1 MVSDMDL
8 KLIKMTTSHYWLKSP
23 GIGEK
28 MQHNGRIFYDKFKKI
43 DEPITRNL
51 LQSHFKK
58 EIIIAHSLINERD
71 KVENIVFDYN
81 GFNAERFW
89 HRAQLLLREEGF
101 INFTAYETFGTNLLR
116 YSKDGASYIDAAGK
130 DVWVQSYEM
139 RSPIV
144 AVNGDYAAIADQQ
157 GNNIY
162 ICDLNGC
169 QGVATTVLPIIK
181 VTLSLIH

>member
-8 KLIKMTTSHYWLKSP
+8 KLIKMITSHYWLKSP

-28 MQHNGRIFYDKFKKI
+28 IHHNGRIFYDKFKKV

-58 EIIIAHSLINERD
+58 EIVIAHSLINAHD

-101 INFTAYETFGTNLLR
+101 INFTAYETKTPGHLHLYVHKGHTTFQEACQI
-116 YSKDGASYIDAAGK
+116 SKMLGAKLAQK
-130 DVWVQSYEM
+130 CQ
-139 RSPIV
+139 
-144 AVNGDYAAIADQQ
+144 
-157 GNNIY
+157 
-162 ICDLNGC
+162 LNGKC
-169 QGVATTVLPIIK
+169 FCLIFPKVLI
-181 VTLSLIH
+181 S